1 VCFRET
7 TAIAACVFKMS
18 KTAILFAEIHHIH
31 TKAEVPPELLLEV
44 YKNVDDPDSP
54 YDVKQDFNLRTVLY
68 NFAYEGNV
76 RMSEPRR
83 VLISS
88 PSG

>member
-76 RMSEPRR
+76 RMSESLR